1 MKANIDKLAPQKHL
15 IDLKDYRD
23 SGEVMPS
30 NFELGSVY
38 GDVIIVA
45 PIDENDLGEVDKGG
59 IFIPQN
65 AANSAW
71 RTGLVVLTGKD
82 VKEVEPGE
90 YVIYPNDRGF
100 VVKNLEIKD
109 FGKVAVAAFL
119 NEERL
124 FGKCHPKEFNIL
136 EDAAE

>member
-15 IDLKDYRD
+15 IDLTDYRD

-109 FGKVAVAAFL
+109 FGKVAVASFL

-136 EDAAE
+136 EDTAE